1 MKVNLLVEFN
11 KEKYNRNY
19 KSHVYKIKTDINYYK
34 YPSKSIRKIQNYKL
48 VHISAM
54 YQINAKRKR

>member
-19 KSHVYKIKTDINYYK
+19 KSHVYEIKTDINYYK
-34 YPSKSIRKIQNYKL
+34 YPSKSIPKIQN
-48 VHISAM
+48 
-54 YQINAKRKR
+54 